1 MALMDEMAYGSI
13 LNSDYGPTSGGT
25 TNYGQDETQ
34 THYSTNEN
42 MESGINYG
50 NYYTSYNNNNYKE
63 AQDLYEKDNEQD
75 ELHKPI
81 DDDLIN
87 PLTNYNYN
95 QQHQKYYNNL
105 VFSSNINQYEQQ
117 FEQHPQ
123 DEEEQQHHQ
132 QIGIGNGPINHQ
144 VDVINYVPMPVVK
157 KIHVPYRSPVQIPI
171 SHAVLI
177 PIRKPVPIHIPVT
190 QQVQV
195 PIEKELKIPIERVIP
210 YPVERQIPVP
220 IEKHVPYQVIRYVPL
235 KVNKPFP
242 IKVPV
247 VKTVIHKIKESW

>member
-13 LNSDYGPTSGGT
+13 LDSDYGPSASGGT
-25 TNYGQDETQ
+25 TQ
-34 THYSTNEN
+34 TLYNSN
-42 MESGINYG
+42 MESGINYANYYNG
-50 NYYTSYNNNNYKE
+50 NYNE
-63 AQDLYEKDNEQD
+63 AQDNDQEG
-75 ELHKPI
+75 LHKPI

-87 PLTNYNYN
+87 PLANYND
-95 QQHQKYYNNL
+95 QQKYYNNL

-117 FEQHPQ
+117 AFGQQHSEDEQ
-123 DEEEQQHHQ
+123 EGEQQQQQQQYHQ

-144 VDVINYVPMPVVK
+144 VDVINYVPMPFVK

-195 PIEKELKIPIERVIP
+195 PIEKELKIPIERVVP
-210 YPVERQIPVP
+210 FPVERQIPVP

-235 KVNKPFP
+235 KVSKPFP